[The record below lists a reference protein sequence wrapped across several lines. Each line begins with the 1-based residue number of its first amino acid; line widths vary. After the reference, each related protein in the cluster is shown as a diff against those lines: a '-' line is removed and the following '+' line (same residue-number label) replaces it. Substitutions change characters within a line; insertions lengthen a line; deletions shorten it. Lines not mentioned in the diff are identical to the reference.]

1 MIDVS
6 VTLKSKTYELDSIG
20 NQIETV
26 TNVVVPIIRIEDVY
40 ANEFYRGSQAGFK
53 PNLRVVISSLNY
65 NNEDE
70 LTYMNKNYSI
80 IRVSNINQD
89 EVALVC
95 EVKVGEN

>member
-6 VTLKSKTYELDSIG
+6 VTLKSKSYELDSIG

-40 ANEFYRGSQAGFK
+40 ASEFYRGSQAGFK

-95 EVKVGEN
+95 EVKISEN

>member
-6 VTLKSKTYELDSIG
+6 IKLKSKTYALDSIG
-20 NQIETV
+20 NQIETI
-26 TNVVVPIIRIEDVY
+26 TNVEVPIIRIEDIY
-40 ANEFYRGSQAGFK
+40 ANEFYRGSQSGFK
-53 PNLRVVISSLNY
+53 PSLRVVISSLNY

-70 LTYMNKNYSI
+70 LEYKNLNYHV

-95 EVKVGEN
+95 EVKVSEN